1 MSKLLTKALKLF
13 TLYALLVLIASI
25 PVYYYVIDRIWLSE
39 LDENNQIVKERIE
52 KGLREHPVNDAE
64 LSRVLESWNAIQPGT
79 LITPATEIQVRPDSI
94 YSRLNKSKYDKE
106 VNRFRGLSAYIHL
119 NGKPYHLITEVNV
132 EEADETMTAIA
143 FVTIVFVVLLV
154 GGFVLLNRILAARLW
169 QPFSN
174 TLTKL
179 KAFDLRNDK
188 AIQFEKTDVVEFEE
202 LNSALDKL
210 ITGNITAYKQ
220 QKEFTENA
228 SHELQTPL
236 AILKSKIDLLQQDNT
251 LTGEQAERINALNI
265 PLSQVSR
272 INKNLL
278 LLAKLENRQY
288 ADQELVNVT
297 TLLNSTIDLLAD
309 SFTQKEL
316 TLNCTVEKSVQVTG
330 NKELT
335 GIMLTNLLVNA
346 LRHTTTGGQVTVNL
360 TAHMFSIANDGTGP
374 LKTEALFQR
383 FKTTSAQMPNTGLG
397 LAIVKEICNR
407 YGWQIMYSYENNHH
421 IFTCRFN

>member
-1 MSKLLTKALKLF
+1 MNKLLTKALKLF
-13 TLYALLVLIASI
+13 TVYALLVLIASI
-25 PVYYYVIDRIWLSE
+25 PAYYYVIDHIWLSE
-39 LDENNQIVKERIE
+39 LDENNQLIKERIE
-52 KGLREHPVNDAE
+52 KGLSEHPVSDAE
-64 LSRVLESWNAIQPGT
+64 LHKVLESWNAIQPGT
-79 LITPATEIQVRPDSI
+79 LITPASEAQVRPDSI
-94 YSRLNKSKYDKE
+94 YTRLHKSKYDKE
-106 VNRFRGLSAYIHL
+106 TNRFRALSTYIHL

-143 FVTIVFVVLLV
+143 FVTIVFVILLV

-169 QPFSN
+169 QPFSS

-188 AIQFEKTDVVEFEE
+188 AIQFEKTNVVEFEE
-202 LNSALDKL
+202 LNSVLDKL
-210 ITGNITAYKQ
+210 ITSNVAAFKQ

-236 AILKSKIDLLQQDNT
+236 AILKSKIDLLQQDST
-251 LTGEQAERINALNI
+251 LTGELAERINALNI

-278 LLAKLENRQY
+278 LLAKLENHQY
-288 ADQELVNVT
+288 AEEEQVNVT
-297 TLLNSTIDLLAD
+297 TALNNTIDLLAD
-309 SFTQKEL
+309 SYTEKDL
-316 TLNCTVEKSVQVTG
+316 TLNCTVEKGVQVTG

-360 TAHMFSIANDGTGP
+360 TARMFSIANDGTGP

-383 FKTTSAQMPNTGLG
+383 FKTSSAQMPNTGLG

-407 YGWQIMYSYENNHH
+407 YGWQIIYSYENNHH
-421 IFTCRFN
+421 IFTCRFS